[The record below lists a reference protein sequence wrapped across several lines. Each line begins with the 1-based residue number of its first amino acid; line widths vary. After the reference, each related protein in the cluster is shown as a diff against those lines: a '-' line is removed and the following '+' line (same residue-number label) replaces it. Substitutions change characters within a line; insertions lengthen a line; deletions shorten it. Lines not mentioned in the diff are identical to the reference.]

1 MSIGV
6 RCVFTN
12 TAPIGPYRG
21 AGRPEANYVMER
33 LIDAAARKTG
43 IDPFEL
49 RRRNFIAPKSLP
61 YKTAAGHTF
70 DSGDFAAIFEK
81 AIALSDGGG
90 FAARRQASW
99 KNGRLRGLGISS
111 FLEHTGVV
119 PFEGT
124 AFVFDADKLHVR
136 LGMQASGQ
144 GHATVF
150 RNVVADRLG
159 IRRDSVVIDEG
170 DSDFGIKGGP
180 AVASRS
186 AMSAGPAMAKASDM
200 VVEKGRRIA
209 ASLLQASEDDVSY
222 DHGDFVIAGTDR
234 RIGLFEV
241 AREAAELAQSGKIE
255 ESLDTRADVTT
266 TPTYPNGCHVAEV
279 EIDPETGIVTVARYT
294 AIDDCGTVLDHTIAD
309 GQTVGGVAQ
318 GLGQALIEAMRYDEE
333 GQVLSGSLMDYG
345 IPRADMMPAE
355 IASAFHP
362 VPCTTNTL
370 GVKGVGEAGTTAA
383 IAAIMNAIA
392 DAIPGGRGA
401 DIAMPATP
409 EKIWEACR
417 KQAA

>member
-1 MSIGV
+1 
-6 RCVFTN
+6 
-12 TAPIGPYRG
+12 
-21 AGRPEANYVMER
+21 
-33 LIDAAARKTG
+33 
-43 IDPFEL
+43 
-49 RRRNFIAPKSLP
+49 
-61 YKTAAGHTF
+61 
-70 DSGDFAAIFEK
+70 
-81 AIALSDGGG
+81 
-90 FAARRQASW
+90 
-99 KNGRLRGLGISS
+99 
-111 FLEHTGVV
+111 
-119 PFEGT
+119 
-124 AFVFDADKLHVR
+124 
-136 LGMQASGQ
+136 
-144 GHATVF
+144 
-150 RNVVADRLG
+150 
-159 IRRDSVVIDEG
+159 
-170 DSDFGIKGGP
+170 
-180 AVASRS
+180 
-186 AMSAGPAMAKASDM
+186 M

-266 TPTYPNGCHVAEV
+266 TPTYPNGCHIAEV
-279 EIDPETGIVTVARYT
+279 EIDPETGIVAVARYT

-309 GQTVGGVAQ
+309 GQTIGGVAQ

-392 DAIPGGRGA
+392 DAIPDGRGA